1 MKDLRIYSKNRK
13 FSHKRKI
20 RPARRNGTKTSWFTD
35 KYRLLKGYKEKII
48 IK

>member
-13 FSHKRKI
+13 FSCKRKN

-35 KYRLLKGYKEKII
+35 KYRLSTGYKEKII